1 MRIGKDDNIKKVKR
15 TLISFD
21 WAIKR
26 LLRQKAN
33 FDILEGFLS
42 ELLFEEIKIKNLLES
57 ESNKTDENDRS
68 NQLDLLCEN
77 DKGELTI
84 IEVQYH
90 REIDYFQRML
100 YGTSKVITEY
110 MSVGEPYA
118 SVKKI
123 YSVNILYFDL
133 GQGKDYLYKGTLEFI
148 GITKHDKLLLSRAQV
163 KYYQK
168 ESPSELY
175 PEYYL
180 IKVNN
185 FDNVAKNTLDEWI
198 YYLKNSELPTK
209 YKAKGLDKVEKQ
221 LKIDNMDATQKKEYK
236 QYQENLM
243 VSESALETAWY
254 EGREEGIEKGIEKGS
269 FDEKTQVII
278 QCFKKGFDLTL
289 ISEIVSMPK
298 KEVEDILKDKGH
310 L

>member
-1 MRIGKDDNIKKVKR
+1 MNIEKDKEDKR
-15 TLISFD
+15 TLVSFD

-33 FDILEGFLS
+33 FGILEGFLS
-42 ELLFEEIKIKNLLES
+42 ELLFEEITIKNLLES

-110 MSVGEPYA
+110 ISAGDPY
-118 SVKKI
+118 SNVRKVH
-123 YSVNILYFDL
+123 SVNILYFDL
-133 GQGKDYLYKGTLEFI
+133 GQGKDYLYKGTIEFV
-148 GITKHDKLLLSRAQV
+148 GLTNYDRLKLSRAQAI
-163 KYYQK
+163 YYQK

-175 PEYYL
+175 PEYHL

-185 FDNVAKNTLDEWI
+185 FDNVAKDTLDEWV
-198 YYLKNSELPTK
+198 YYLKNSELPIK

-221 LKIDNMDATQKKEYK
+221 LKYDNMDATQKQEYK
-236 QYQENLM
+236 QYQKSLL
-243 VSESALETAWY
+243 VSDSALKTAWY
-254 EGREEGIEKGIEKGS
+254 EGREEGIEKGSLEEKI
-269 FDEKTQVII
+269 QVILN
-278 QCFKKGFDLTL
+278 CHKKGFDIAL
-289 ISEIVSMPK
+289 ISEIVSMTQDK
-298 KEVEDILKDKGH
+298 VKDILKDQG
-310 L
+310 LL